1 MKQKAKKVRELKLGE
16 KEQRVCSKM
25 KKWQS
30 IIDINSMRI
39 SLVLLLVI
47 ATILI
52 VMPMLGTTN
61 KAMEIL
67 EQKRFVFVQ
76 NPKYTKMYNNEY
88 GIGFDLQKKLFF
100 IPFHTAIRNNTVFGG
115 YTNPAKAKQT
125 FKEIYWNEF
134 SSVLLNSGITTDEI
148 KKSDYQVVLS
158 TESVVDKSLF
168 ESKFVPELELKYALK
183 EQEFSKIRITY
194 NKDFLPTKIE
204 WYYKGEEGLKWYT
217 WRTYSYPF
225 KNKAEFDKRLDEEIA
240 NIDEIARENEGD

>member
-115 YTNPAKAKQT
+115 YTNPANAKQT

-240 NIDEIARENEGD
+240 NIEEIARENEGD

>member
-1 MKQKAKKVRELKLGE
+1 
-16 KEQRVCSKM
+16 M

-30 IIDINSMRI
+30 IINIKSMRI

-61 KAMEIL
+61 NALEIL

-115 YTNPAKAKQT
+115 YTNPANAKQT
-125 FKEIYWNEF
+125 FKEIHWNEF
-134 SSVLLNSGITTDEI
+134 SSVILNSGITTDEI
-148 KKSDYQVVLS
+148 KKSKYQVVLS

-168 ESKFVPELELKYALK
+168 ENKFVPELELKYALK

-240 NIDEIARENEGD
+240 NIEEIARENEGD

>member
-1 MKQKAKKVRELKLGE
+1 
-16 KEQRVCSKM
+16 M

-30 IIDINSMRI
+30 IINIKSMRI

-52 VMPMLGTTN
+52 VIPKIGTPHN
-61 KAMEIL
+61 ARDIL
-67 EQKRFVFVQ
+67 EKKRFVFVQ
-76 NPKYTKMYNNEY
+76 NPKFIESRGEDY
-88 GIGFDLQKKLFF
+88 GKGFDLGENAFFNPNNVAVKKGKK
-100 IPFHTAIRNNTVFGG
+100 HGG
-115 YTNPAKAKQT
+115 FSTDDSEKT
-125 FKEIYWNEF
+125 FNKIKRNEF
-134 SSVLLNSGITTDEI
+134 SSALLNSHITTDEI
-148 KKSDYQVVLS
+148 KKSKYQVVLS

-194 NKDFLPTKIE
+194 NKEFLPTKIE

-240 NIDEIARENEGD
+240 NIEEIARENKGD

>member
-125 FKEIYWNEF
+125 VKEIYWNEF

-240 NIDEIARENEGD
+240 NIEEIARENEGD

>member
-1 MKQKAKKVRELKLGE
+1 MKLGE

-30 IIDINSMRI
+30 IINIKSMRI

-61 KAMEIL
+61 NALEIL

-115 YTNPAKAKQT
+115 YTNPANAKQT
-125 FKEIYWNEF
+125 FKEIHWNEF
-134 SSVLLNSGITTDEI
+134 SSVILNSGITTDEI
-148 KKSDYQVVLS
+148 KKSKYQVVLS

-168 ESKFVPELELKYALK
+168 ENKFVPELELKYALK

-240 NIDEIARENEGD
+240 NIEEIARENEGD

>member
-183 EQEFSKIRITY
+183 EQELSKIRITY

>member
-1 MKQKAKKVRELKLGE
+1 MKLGK

-30 IIDINSMRI
+30 VIDINSMRI

-52 VMPMLGTTN
+52 VMPMLVTTN
-61 KAMEIL
+61 NALEIL

-100 IPFHTAIRNNTVFGG
+100 IPFHTAIKNNTVFGG
-115 YTNPAKAKQT
+115 YTNPANAKQT

-148 KKSDYQVVLS
+148 KKSKYQVVLS

-194 NKDFLPTKIE
+194 NKEFLPTKIE

-225 KNKAEFDKRLDEEIA
+225 KSKEEFDKRLDEEIA
-240 NIDEIARENEGD
+240 NIEEITRENEGD

>member
-240 NIDEIARENEGD
+240 NIEEIARENEGD

>member
-1 MKQKAKKVRELKLGE
+1 
-16 KEQRVCSKM
+16 M

-30 IIDINSMRI
+30 IINIRSMRI

-47 ATILI
+47 AIILI
-52 VMPMLGTTN
+52 VMPMFGTTN
-61 KAMEIL
+61 KTQEIL

-76 NPKYTKMYNNEY
+76 NQKYTKMHNSEY
-88 GIGFDLQKKLFF
+88 GIGFDLQNKLFF
-100 IPFHTAIRNNTVFGG
+100 FPFHTAIRNDTVFGG
-115 YTNPAKAKQT
+115 YGNLENAKQT
-125 FKEIYWNEF
+125 FEEIHYNEF
-134 SSVLLNSGITTDEI
+134 SSALLNSHITTDEI
-148 KKSDYQVVLS
+148 KKSKYQVVLS

-240 NIDEIARENEGD
+240 NIEEIARENEGD

>member
-1 MKQKAKKVRELKLGE
+1 
-16 KEQRVCSKM
+16 M

-30 IIDINSMRI
+30 VIDINSMRI

-52 VMPMLGTTN
+52 VMPMLVTTN
-61 KAMEIL
+61 NALEIL

-100 IPFHTAIRNNTVFGG
+100 IPFHTAIKNNTVFGG
-115 YTNPAKAKQT
+115 YTNPANAKQT

-148 KKSDYQVVLS
+148 KKSKYQVVLS

-194 NKDFLPTKIE
+194 NKEFLPTKIE

-225 KNKAEFDKRLDEEIA
+225 KSKEEFDKRLDEEIA
-240 NIDEIARENEGD
+240 NIEEITRENEGD

>member
-1 MKQKAKKVRELKLGE
+1 
-16 KEQRVCSKM
+16 M

-30 IIDINSMRI
+30 IIDINSVRI

-240 NIDEIARENEGD
+240 NIEEIARENEGD

>member
-1 MKQKAKKVRELKLGE
+1 MLVTL
-16 KEQRVCSKM
+16 M
-25 KKWQS
+25 
-30 IIDINSMRI
+30 M
-39 SLVLLLVI
+39 SLAI

-52 VMPMLGTTN
+52 VIPKIGTPHN
-61 KAMEIL
+61 ARDIL
-67 EQKRFVFVQ
+67 EKKRFVFVQ

-115 YTNPAKAKQT
+115 YTNPANAKQT
-125 FKEIYWNEF
+125 FKEIHWNEF
-134 SSVLLNSGITTDEI
+134 SSVILNSGITTDEI

-168 ESKFVPELELKYALK
+168 ENKFVPELELKYALK

-194 NKDFLPTKIE
+194 NKEFLPTKIE

-240 NIDEIARENEGD
+240 NIEEIARENEGD

>member
-1 MKQKAKKVRELKLGE
+1 
-16 KEQRVCSKM
+16 M

-47 ATILI
+47 TIILI
-52 VMPMLGTTN
+52 VRTMVGTTN
-61 KAMEIL
+61 NALEIL
-67 EQKRFVFVQ
+67 EQKRFVLVQ

-115 YTNPAKAKQT
+115 YTNPANAKQT
-125 FKEIYWNEF
+125 FKEIHWNEF
-134 SSVLLNSGITTDEI
+134 SSVILNSGITTDEI

-240 NIDEIARENEGD
+240 NIEEIARENEGD

>member
-1 MKQKAKKVRELKLGE
+1 MRLGK
-16 KEQRVCSKM
+16 KEQRICLKM

-61 KAMEIL
+61 NALEIL

-115 YTNPAKAKQT
+115 YTNPANAKQT
-125 FKEIYWNEF
+125 FKEIHWNEF
-134 SSVLLNSGITTDEI
+134 SSVILNSGITTDEI

-168 ESKFVPELELKYALK
+168 ENKFVPELELKYALK

-194 NKDFLPTKIE
+194 NKDFLPIKIE

-240 NIDEIARENEGD
+240 NIEEIARENEGD